1 MQAKERRKHSRKHS
15 FHPIE
20 YVLENITTDSK
31 LDGVVANIS
40 KDGLCLFTTESL
52 KKGQKIILKNDKP
65 AFYKAAMVR
74 WSKKYSDLY
83 YISGL
88 EFIL

>member
-1 MQAKERRKHSRKHS
+1 MKSPERRKHPRKYT

-20 YVLENITTDSK
+20 YVLETMTTEPK
-31 LDGVVANIS
+31 FDGVVANVS
-40 KDGLCLFTTESL
+40 KDGFRLFTTQSL
-52 KKGQKIILKNDKP
+52 KKGQKIILKNDEP
-65 AFYKAAMVR
+65 AFYKAAIVR
-74 WSKKYSDLY
+74 WSNKYNDLY